1 MGQCC
6 DAHSSLMGE
15 EFVTS
20 VIKED
25 SFKLKNYSY
34 NRLLNEIVSKRIQ
47 QEIHKKHIQDL
58 LIPQFYDKGGNNK
71 MSEYHKSIFDYIL
84 TQLKDKNNMYTVIMY
99 FYPFINHEGE
109 KIEDN
114 MYSIFHYIAGILHVS
129 DLEEW
134 LRHYLIFC
142 TKGVTFAIWQK
153 CDDTSIANALEEL
166 NVNVFNEEN
175 MKRIAE
181 KIAFEVKKNMTPTEK
196 KGEIKQEHF
205 KHIFMKFD
213 ISSIENIRQ
222 MVLTGDI

>member
-6 DAHSSLMGE
+6 GNEYQILSE
-15 EFVTS
+15 EFIHQILTDP
-20 VIKED
+20 I
-25 SFKLKNYSY
+25 FKLNSFDY
-34 NRLLNEIVSKRIQ
+34 NTLLNEIVSKRIQ
-47 QEIHKKHIQDL
+47 QEIHKKHIEQIL
-58 LIPQFYDKGGNNK
+58 LPTFYNTKSNSTNK
-71 MSEYHKSIFDYIL
+71 KYIQNILNHVL
-84 TQLKDKNNMYTVIMY
+84 TQLQEKNNMYSVIMY

-142 TKGVTFAIWQK
+142 TKGVTFAVWQK
-153 CDDTSIANALEEL
+153 CDDTNIANALEEL

-222 MVLTGDI
+222 MVLAGDI